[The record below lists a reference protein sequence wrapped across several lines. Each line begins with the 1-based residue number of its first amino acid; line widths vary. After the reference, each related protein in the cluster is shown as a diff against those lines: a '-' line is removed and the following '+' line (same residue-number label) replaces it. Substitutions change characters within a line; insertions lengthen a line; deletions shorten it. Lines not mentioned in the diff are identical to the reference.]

1 MTDGM
6 NNAKNDTNNVK
17 QGMNNMRNDMNKKPL
32 FIIIVEDKARC
43 K

>member
-17 QGMNNMRNDMNKKPL
+17 QGMNNMRNGMNKEPL